1 MMKKFHIN
9 NDGEAKE
16 CRASKIPCRFQ
27 EHFTDLDTAQKAAE
41 KQLEEKTQLF
51 NKITALNNLTKTKR
65 VDKILTEKTF
75 DELDFE
81 TRKMIVASVKIL
93 DEGQRDNKA
102 TWQAIYDST
111 PAGQLILQRYNK
123 SDKKQRV
130 NKAKQINELVKSDSD
145 LDFTSKTLG
154 KDFFNNDTSNNSS
167 NVPNIRE
174 LQLISASWMSNMSP
188 DEIDTMNWITG
199 HGAGILNK
207 HLINETHYSAH
218 QYSTEELDRKR
229 QLFLSAMNKAPE
241 VDEPVEIYR
250 GTKYKYRIVEE
261 LSNVASSSV
270 EQKIA
275 EDFTKNKPN
284 AVVMRIKTNKVP
296 SLMLMSDYGIEESE
310 ILAPLGKYRTVEEND
325 DSIVYEFVND

>member
-41 KQLEEKTQLF
+41 KRLEEKTQLF

-81 TRKMIVASVKIL
+81 TRKMIVASVKL
-93 DEGQRDNKA
+93 QEKGADKA
-102 TWQAIYDST
+102 LWQAVYDST
-111 PAGQLILQRYNK
+111 PAGQLILQRYTK
-123 SDKKQRV
+123 SDKKQRM
-130 NKAKQINELVKSDSD
+130 NKAQQINELVKSDD
-145 LDFTSKTLG
+145 DVNFTSATLG
-154 KDFFNNDTSNNSS
+154 KKFFNNDTSNNSS
-167 NVPNIRE
+167 NVPNVRE
-174 LQLISASWMSNMSP
+174 LQLMSASWMSNMSP

-207 HLINETHYSAH
+207 HLINEKHYSAH
-218 QYSTEELDRKR
+218 QYSTEELDRKQ

-284 AVVMRIKTNKVP
+284 AVVMKIRTNKVP

-325 DSIVYEFVND
+325 DSIVYEFLND